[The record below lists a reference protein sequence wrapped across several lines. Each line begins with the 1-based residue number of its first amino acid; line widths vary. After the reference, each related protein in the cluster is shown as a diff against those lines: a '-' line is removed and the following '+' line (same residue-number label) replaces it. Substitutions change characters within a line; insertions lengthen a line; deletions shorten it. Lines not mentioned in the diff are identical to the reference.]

1 MANSSR
7 ERIFKITLVALI
19 VGLGII
25 LFRQARPFF
34 GGILSA
40 LTLYILLRRP
50 TFRLAERLR
59 RPTLA
64 TVIMVLA
71 VIIFIAVPLTIWR
84 TGERRSG
91 SSVSA
96 WSAR

>member
-1 MANSSR
+1 MANNSR

-40 LTLYILLRRP
+40 LRISINCFKRTSKNNM
-50 TFRLAERLR
+50 ER
-59 RPTLA
+59 
-64 TVIMVLA
+64 
-71 VIIFIAVPLTIWR
+71 
-84 TGERRSG
+84 
-91 SSVSA
+91 
-96 WSAR
+96 